1 VREGAHGKR
10 PAETPTPRPWAYL
23 TPGIAGEGGSSL
35 DNVGTS
41 RYCQTARVRLARSE
55 GVTRVN
61 QWLKPR
67 NGASGSNL
75 ADMGRDAVRDL
86 IRGCGSTPEPVLADG
101 EEATLNACGVG
112 VAMLPGYSWAS
123 T

>member
-1 VREGAHGKR
+1 M
-10 PAETPTPRPWAYL
+10 
-23 TPGIAGEGGSSL
+23 AGEGGSSL
-35 DNVGTS
+35 DNVGTG

-86 IRGCGSTPEPVLADG
+86 FRGGGSTPEPVLADG
-101 EEATLNACGVG
+101 EEAALKACGVG
-112 VAMLPGYSWAS
+112 AVMLPGYSWAP
-123 T
+123 TWPNDAQ